1 MKKSI
6 LLSSLA
12 VCTLLITATNAYSA
26 TTFKFQTQGVTASM
40 TACLNNCDGLAGV
53 TLDSGQSNG
62 QTTWLVFFDIY
73 GHDSQGNLTVI
84 EGVGQIP
91 SSMVSGNG
99 ITSLT
104 LNLDTNAAGL
114 DAQYCVADAF
124 DNFTCTPFS
133 GGVMN
138 ITWTPT
144 KTFSG
149 SGTTVDQGTSG
160 PLKLQFNISGDFSSA
175 NTESNIF
182 GQQYLDTGFSQLGN
196 VHSGQIAIT
205 QP

>member
-1 MKKSI
+1 MKKSV

-12 VCTLLITATNAYSA
+12 VFTLLITATSARSA
-26 TTFKFQTQGVTASM
+26 TTYKFQTSGVTASM
-40 TACLNNCDGLAGV
+40 TACLNNCQGEAVV
-53 TLDSGQSNG
+53 TLDSGKSSG
-62 QTTWLVFFDIY
+62 QTTWFVYFDIY
-73 GHDSQGNLTVI
+73 GQDSQGNLTVI

-91 SSMVSGNG
+91 SSTVSGNG

-114 DAQYCVADAF
+114 DVQYCVADAF
-124 DNFTCTPFS
+124 LNYTCNPYA

-149 SGTTVDQGTSG
+149 SGTSVDQGTSG
-160 PLKLQFNISGDFSSA
+160 TLKIQYHTNGGYSSA
-175 NTESNIF
+175 NTQSDIF
-182 GQQYLDTGFSQLGN
+182 GQQYTDTGFSQLGN
-196 VHSGQIAIT
+196 VHSGQISIT
-205 QP
+205 K